1 MDIDQKKMLEEI
13 EKQRERNENDIENS
27 INNILKNDI
36 RSIVKRSE
44 NYKSTEVK
52 VNEIL
57 KNDFDLTND
66 EKLNSEYDYN
76 KINRLNHKFK
86 TSLNQ
91 IKNDLI
97 ISKKNCEQSL
107 LVSDVC
113 MRETDEFIS
122 IVKKMSVKF
131 LELQNSIEKLQEGH
145 EFIKNQV
152 VKFDKIDKKLE
163 NYVNSEDKLSKKLDH
178 LIKLNSVREDN
189 RQEEMKKMKEEF
201 KLSQERFLESRKTF
215 EQIKKL
221 ILSNDDLANEIE
233 GFKSDFYKFRD
244 FKTTVDNQI
253 EDIKSVQ
260 DMIEFKKLIKE
271 NENAKMLLNNSKR
284 ERLSKTFM
292 TKDEKEQTL
301 SNSKSL
307 LEKQKKNNDEILNK
321 LIYDLK
327 VQIFKALK
335 EDKETNISSE
345 ENLLKNKIEELSKI
359 NNDKAKN
366 LLNEYEIQKNKILMN
381 INTVEEILSNNV
393 PKKTNIKENKVIKI
407 NRRRPYL
414 I

>member
-359 NNDKAKN
+359 KNDKAKN

>member
-91 IKNDLI
+91 IKNDLV

-131 LELQNSIEKLQEGH
+131 LELQNSIEKLQEGN

-271 NENAKMLLNNSKR
+271 NENAKLLLNNSKR

-292 TKDEKEQTL
+292 TKDEKEQSL

-345 ENLLKNKIEELSKI
+345 EKLLKNKIEELSKI
-359 NNDKAKN
+359 NSDKAKN

-381 INTVEEILSNNV
+381 INTVDEILSNNV
-393 PKKTNIKENKVIKI
+393 PKKTNVKENKVIKI

>member
-36 RSIVKRSE
+36 RSIVKRAE
-44 NYKSTEVK
+44 NFKSTEKK

-57 KNDFDLTND
+57 KNDIELSND
-66 EKLNSEYDYN
+66 EKLNSEYDYI
-76 KINRLNHKFK
+76 KINQLNNKFK
-86 TSLNQ
+86 ITLND

-131 LELQNSIEKLQEGH
+131 MELQNSIEKLQEGH
-145 EFIKNQV
+145 EFIKNEV
-152 VKFDKIDKKLE
+152 VKFNKIDKKLE
-163 NYVNSEDKLSKKLDH
+163 DYVNSEDKLSKKLDH

-189 RQEEMKKMKEEF
+189 RQEEMKKMKEEY
-201 KLSQERFLESRKTF
+201 KLSQEKFLESKKTF
-215 EQIKKL
+215 DQLRKL

-233 GFKSDFYKFRD
+233 SFKSDFYKFRD
-244 FKTTVDNQI
+244 FKTTVDNQM
-253 EDIKSVQ
+253 EDIRNVQ

-271 NENAKMLLNNSKR
+271 NENAKMLLNNNKR

-292 TKDEKEQTL
+292 TKEEKEK
-301 SNSKSL
+301 SIFNSKSL
-307 LEKQKKNNDEILNK
+307 IEKQKNNNEEILSK
-321 LIYDLK
+321 LINDLK
-327 VQIFKALK
+327 IQIFKTLK
-335 EDKETNISSE
+335 EDKEINIKSE
-345 ENLLKNKIEELSKI
+345 ESLLKNKIEELSKI
-359 NNDKAKN
+359 NNEKAKN
-366 LLNEYEIQKNKILMN
+366 LLNEYESQKNKILMN
-381 INTVEEILSNNV
+381 INTVDEILSNNV
-393 PKKTNIKENKVIKI
+393 QKKVNIEGNRVLKI
-407 NRRRPYL
+407 NKKRPYL

>member
-76 KINRLNHKFK
+76 KINQLNHKFK

-91 IKNDLI
+91 IKNDLV

-292 TKDEKEQTL
+292 TKDEKEQSL

-345 ENLLKNKIEELSKI
+345 EKLLKNKIEELSKI
-359 NNDKAKN
+359 NSDKAKN

-381 INTVEEILSNNV
+381 INTVDEILSNNI
-393 PKKTNIKENKVIKI
+393 PKKNNVKENKVIKI

>member
-1 MDIDQKKMLEEI
+1 
-13 EKQRERNENDIENS
+13 
-27 INNILKNDI
+27 
-36 RSIVKRSE
+36 
-44 NYKSTEVK
+44 
-52 VNEIL
+52 
-57 KNDFDLTND
+57 
-66 EKLNSEYDYN
+66 
-76 KINRLNHKFK
+76 
-86 TSLNQ
+86 
-91 IKNDLI
+91 
-97 ISKKNCEQSL
+97 
-107 LVSDVC
+107 
-113 MRETDEFIS
+113 
-122 IVKKMSVKF
+122 
-131 LELQNSIEKLQEGH
+131 NSIEKLQEGH

-345 ENLLKNKIEELSKI
+345 ENLLKNKIEELS
-359 NNDKAKN
+359 
-366 LLNEYEIQKNKILMN
+366 
-381 INTVEEILSNNV
+381 
-393 PKKTNIKENKVIKI
+393 
-407 NRRRPYL
+407 
-414 I
+414 